1 MNAQIKR
8 LEKTMTRKI
17 SSAVLVI
24 GAILAT
30 ACGSAELAPC
40 QVLPSVQGGY
50 VLHFTLNGTAA
61 GCPAEFSDLWGINNN
76 YPAEIQGEHG
86 GIRIDYRS
94 MTMPQPEVMP
104 GPPNGLY
111 GYGLWDA
118 EFTDANASCTMPSMD
133 AITGDSNA
141 LDGATTTTV
150 TYTPTALT
158 YLSGAAYQGAE
169 FKGTVGVSSGACTGT
184 YSVLALSPAHGCS
197 TNEDCDP
204 FSTPFG
210 SGIFPPFDQACFLA
224 TTHPWLA
231 AATAFLGSDGVCFL
245 KSEYPSIGGWK
256 GADQALP

>member
-76 YPAEIQGEHG
+76 YPADIQGEHG
-86 GIRIDYRS
+86 GLRIDYRS
-94 MTMPQPEVMP
+94 MTMPQPDVMP

-133 AITGDSNA
+133 AIVGDSNA
-141 LDGATTTTV
+141 LDGATTTTD

-158 YLSGAAYQGAE
+158 YLSGAAYQWYFVAAIPMS
-169 FKGTVGVSSGACTGT
+169 FLTAALVGIAL
-184 YSVLALSPAHGCS
+184 VLAFLQRMAAAPTRTVTRSAR
-197 TNEDCDP
+197 
-204 FSTPFG
+204 FG
-210 SGIFPPFDQACFLA
+210 SGIFPVRPGLLPA
-224 TTHPWLA
+224 TTPLA
-231 AATAFLGSDGVCFL
+231 GRGDDTFWETTVSASQVG
-245 KSEYPSIGGWK
+245 YPSIGGWK